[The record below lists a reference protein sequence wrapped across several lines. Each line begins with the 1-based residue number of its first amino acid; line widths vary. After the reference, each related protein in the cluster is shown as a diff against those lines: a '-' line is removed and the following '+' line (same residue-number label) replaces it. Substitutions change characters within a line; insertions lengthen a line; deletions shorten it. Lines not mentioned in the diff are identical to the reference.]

1 MPTILDSREKKF
13 FAIRKT
19 RNGKGVFT
27 RIGFGEG
34 KRLFEVKGRFVTC
47 DEDDDMDET
56 ERSNAY
62 RFDRDLFIS
71 PKDRLADMVNHSC
84 TPNAKVVKD
93 NDKLYVY
100 SISEILK
107 GSEVFIDYSTIIA
120 KDDIWT
126 MKCNCGS
133 DKCRKIVKN
142 FAKLSKKTQDIYK
155 KNKIVPDFILKIRG

>member
-1 MPTILDSREKKF
+1 MKTVLGVKEKKLF
-13 FAIRKT
+13 EVKKT

-27 RIGFGEG
+27 RVGFSPE

-47 DEDDDMDET
+47 DEDDEMDET

-62 RFDRDLFIS
+62 RYNQDFYIS
-71 PKDRLADMVNHSC
+71 PKGRLADMVNHSC

-93 NDKLYVY
+93 KDKLYVY
-100 SISEILK
+100 SISTILK
-107 GSEVFIDYSTIIA
+107 GSEVFIDYSTITA
-120 KDDIWT
+120 GDDIWT

-142 FAKLSKKTQDIYK
+142 FAKLSKKTQDTYK